1 MKLKIDL
8 SRQGNFI
15 MAVILIH
22 FLFFGYISNVY
33 EKTIGNRVIFLY
45 QVLFNPISIL
55 SLFILIAIVFF
66 LGFREQFFEYGIK
79 NSIWLIPVII
89 IESWIWFM
97 FINSFQANLLELF
110 ATLFI
115 TYFLSFES
123 YLTILILL
131 GINILSAILGAFS
144 KQKYKEYLA
153 KIKKVEL

>member
-15 MAVILIH
+15 LAVLLIH
-22 FLFFGYISNVY
+22 FVFFGYICNVY
-33 EKTIGNRVIFLY
+33 EKSIGNRVIFLY
-45 QVLFNPISIL
+45 QVLFNPISLL
-55 SLFILIAIVFF
+55 SLFILVAIVFI

-79 NSIWLIPVII
+79 NSIWLVPVIV

-97 FINSFQANLLELF
+97 FINSFQADLLELF
-110 ATLFI
+110 GTLFI
-115 TYFLSFES
+115 TYFVSFES

-131 GINILSAILGAFS
+131 VINVLSAILGAFA
-144 KQKYKEYLA
+144 KQKYKDYLS

>member
-15 MAVILIH
+15 LAVLLIH
-22 FLFFGYISNVY
+22 FVFFGYISNVY
-33 EKTIGNRVIFLY
+33 EKSIGNRVIFLY

-55 SLFILIAIVFF
+55 SLFILIAIIFF

-79 NSIWLIPVII
+79 NSIWLVPVII
-89 IESWIWFM
+89 IESWIWYM
-97 FINSFQANLLELF
+97 FINSFQADLLELF
-110 ATLFI
+110 GSLLI

-131 GINILSAILGAFS
+131 GINISSAILGAFA
-144 KQKYKEYLA
+144 KTKYKDYLG
-153 KIKKVEL
+153 KIKEVEL